1 MDFSSLQK
9 LPSLSIQIAAM
20 FTSVLTTSP
29 LAHADSLAQGSGSN
43 ASTIRNG
50 VSSTVFP
57 IMMEAIRA
65 FREAGNSIKPISRRQ
80 G

>member
-1 MDFSSLQK
+1 MDFLSLQK
-9 LPSLSIQIAAM
+9 RPFLSVQIAAV
-20 FTSVLTTSP
+20 FTAVLATSP

-43 ASTIRNG
+43 ASTIRIG
-50 VSSTVFP
+50 GSSTVFP

-65 FREAGNSIKPISRRQ
+65 FREAGNSIKPISRRH